1 MADNSFIPPDDLQ
14 QELMATRHLL
24 GEFGIGSSDE
34 NGKVLDLLSELKEM
48 TQKKDLELRR
58 YFRKYFKKK
67 IAPHQAEMGCRW
79 LHCPESGQLWHL
91 QRPRVPE
98 PRQSRDRGTGRK
110 SSAQLKPRV
119 SCSTAKIEIGDS
131 IIPRFLLQS
140 HKALSVSL
148 DGSVH
153 IFSVFQGKGLGQSFR
168 NLLMKYTYIQ
178 KRCRL

>member
-1 MADNSFIPPDDLQ
+1 MVALSREWAALAFAEAKGARAQAKQGPGHRQ
-14 QELMATRHLL
+14 
-24 GEFGIGSSDE
+24 
-34 NGKVLDLLSELKEM
+34 KVVSPAE
-48 TQKKDLELRR
+48 
-58 YFRKYFKKK
+58 
-67 IAPHQAEMGCRW
+67 AP
-79 LHCPESGQLWHL
+79 
-91 QRPRVPE
+91 
-98 PRQSRDRGTGRK
+98 
-110 SSAQLKPRV
+110 V